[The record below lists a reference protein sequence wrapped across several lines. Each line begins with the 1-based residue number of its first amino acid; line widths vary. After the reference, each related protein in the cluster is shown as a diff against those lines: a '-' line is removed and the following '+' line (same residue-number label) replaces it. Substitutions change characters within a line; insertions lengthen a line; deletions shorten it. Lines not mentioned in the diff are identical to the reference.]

1 MDFSE
6 WQKDMIRLSVIYRM
20 VELGEKLSTIPGE
33 NRDADFIAPIL
44 DQMCNDG
51 YLDASP
57 EGHWEVTPKGSEVL
71 NRAVKAL
78 NAMEPFEILSA
89 YNLEMALNDDEIR
102 GADDDYQIVDKFYDP
117 RFLGPDDDFTEQYV
131 DLRIAMLTFL
141 SEHQK
146 EQAIKVDPHRIVF
159 IRQLANGEFNRDDFW
174 FYLRSG
180 DYFTEVEEIVE
191 TAYRWTD
198 LADNAADAKW
208 YMEQIY
214 KAAMVE
220 NIKRSGDECEKCG
233 TPLGMFEYASR
244 GNPVKLDE
252 CPECGHS
259 FLPPEPEGGEEE
271 IVETVTTTT
280 TEEVVDDGFDDGY
293 AYGGYYYEPCYY
305 YDPYYMYAT
314 DVLATAII
322 LDAVF

>member
-1 MDFSE
+1 MNFSD

-44 DQMCNDG
+44 DEMCNDG

-57 EGHWEVTPKGSEVL
+57 KGHWETTPKGSEVL

-78 NAMEPFEILSA
+78 NAMEPFEILSG

-102 GADDDYQIVDKFYDP
+102 GQEDDYQIVDKFYDP
-117 RFLGPDDDFTEQYV
+117 RFAAPEDELIDEHV

-159 IRQLANGEFNRDDFW
+159 IRQLANGEFDRDDFW

-180 DYFTEVEEIVE
+180 DYFSEVEEIVE
-191 TAYRWTD
+191 SAYRWTD
-198 LADNAADAKW
+198 LAESEEDSKW

-220 NIKRSGDECEKCG
+220 NIKRSGDECDKCG
-233 TPLGMFEYASR
+233 TPLGMYEYGSR
-244 GNPVKLDE
+244 GRQTRLDE
-252 CPECGHS
+252 CPECGNS
-259 FLPPEPEGGEEE
+259 FNPPESESGEEE
-271 IVETVTTTT
+271 VVETVTTTT
-280 TEEVVDDGFDDGY
+280 EEVVEDDAFGGGY
-293 AYGGYYYEPCYY
+293 GYGGYYYEPCYY
-305 YDPYYMYAT
+305 YDPYFMYGT